1 MQDRTPPLH
10 VADTESKTN
19 DEVSNASDRHD
30 AWGNGHVGRM
40 LIVGSQHF
48 TERQSG
54 GLQCACF

>member
-1 MQDRTPPLH
+1 MTKSRTLRI
-10 VADTESKTN
+10 AMTL
-19 DEVSNASDRHD
+19 
-30 AWGNGHVGRM
+30 WGNGHVGRM